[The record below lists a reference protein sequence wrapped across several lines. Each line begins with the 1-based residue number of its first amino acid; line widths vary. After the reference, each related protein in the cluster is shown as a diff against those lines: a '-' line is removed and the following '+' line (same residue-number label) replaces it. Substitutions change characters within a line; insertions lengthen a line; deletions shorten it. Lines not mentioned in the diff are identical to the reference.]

1 LYFVN
6 NCRLADIAGVAVALD
21 GAPLMRLFK
30 RTDEAASPEELSIA
44 TRLQAVTNRRQAEIA
59 GYPIR
64 DVPTETPGPQRL
76 FQVGELLEGG
86 GRA

>member
-30 RTDEAASPEELSIA
+30 RTSEPASPEELSVA
-44 TRLQAVTNRRQAEIA
+44 TRLQAVTNRGQAEVA
-59 GYPIR
+59 GYPVR
-64 DVPTETPGPQRL
+64 DVLKETPGLQRL
-76 FQVGELLEGG
+76 FQAGEFVPGVI
-86 GRA
+86 RA